1 MIIIFEDKY
10 LNKKKALKGAVSGPC
25 EILRSSIDTSTRQGS
40 CSLIVEGEQVTSCM
54 VTEPGLETTIDLVN
68 DGGEA
73 ECELRLLLVGG
84 GGYSDHGAG
93 GGSGYLTYTAQPV
106 PAG

>member
-1 MIIIFEDKY
+1 MIFEDKH
-10 LNKKKALKGAVSGPC
+10 LNKDRHC
-25 EILRSSIDTSTRQGS
+25 EISRSPIDPSTRQGS
-40 CSLIVEGEQVTSCM
+40 CSLIVGGEQVTSYM

-68 DGGEA
+68 DGGEG
-73 ECELRLLLVGG
+73 CELRLLLVGG

-93 GGSGYLTYTAQPV
+93 GGSGYLAYTAQPV

>member
-1 MIIIFEDKY
+1 
-10 LNKKKALKGAVSGPC
+10 
-25 EILRSSIDTSTRQGS
+25 
-40 CSLIVEGEQVTSCM
+40 M

-68 DGGEA
+68 DGGEG

>member
-10 LNKKKALKGAVSGPC
+10 LNKRKALKGAVSGHC
-25 EILRSSIDTSTRQGS
+25 ESIIDAFTRQGS

-68 DGGEA
+68 DGGEG

-93 GGSGYLTYTAQPV
+93 GGSGYLAYTAQPV

>member
-1 MIIIFEDKY
+1 
-10 LNKKKALKGAVSGPC
+10 
-25 EILRSSIDTSTRQGS
+25 
-40 CSLIVEGEQVTSCM
+40 M

-68 DGGEA
+68 DGGEG

-93 GGSGYLTYTAQPV
+93 GGSGYLAYTAQPV

>member
-10 LNKKKALKGAVSGPC
+10 LNKKKALKGAVSGHC
-25 EILRSSIDTSTRQGS
+25 ESSIDPSTRQGS
-40 CSLIVEGEQVTSCM
+40 CSLIVGGEQVTSYM

-68 DGGEA
+68 DGVDA

-93 GGSGYLTYTAQPV
+93 GGSGYLAYTAQPV